1 MNIEKNIERFESE
14 FLKIQREGSKELL
27 EYLRKSDMYS
37 APGSTRFHLSV
48 PGGLLQHSLN
58 VLDALRS
65 LLQNNNDGTYTYL
78 VCSKDLHNNKFVISE
93 ENLIIIALLH
103 DICKTRFYKVE
114 NKWKKDEN
122 NKWVS
127 YEGYTME
134 DEIPL
139 GHGEKSCLM
148 IQQFMKLEPV
158 ELYSIRWH
166 MGFSDSISPQMV
178 NTLSAAIDKFPIIW
192 ATHNAD
198 MMASHFMED
207 TTGNNSYFKQ
217 EDTIC

>member
-1 MNIEKNIERFESE
+1 MLNVNVEKNIERFENE
-14 FLKIQREGSKELL
+14 FAKINREGSKELL

-58 VLDALRS
+58 VLDALRTT
-65 LLQNNNDGTYTYL
+65 LQNNNDGTYTYL
-78 VCSKDLHNNKFVISE
+78 VCGKDLRNNKFVITE

-103 DICKTRFYKVE
+103 DICKTKFYKVE

-122 NKWVS
+122 NKWIS
-127 YEGYTME
+127 YEGYSTE

-166 MGFSDSISPQMV
+166 MGFSDSMNPQMI
-178 NTLSAAIDKFPIIW
+178 NTLSSAIDKFPIIW

-207 TTGNNSYFKQ
+207 IAGNNSYF
-217 EDTIC
+217 E

>member
-1 MNIEKNIERFESE
+1 VLNVNLEKNIERFENE
-14 FLKIQREGSKELL
+14 FAKINREGSKELL

-58 VLDALRS
+58 VLDALRAT
-65 LLQNNNDGTYTYL
+65 LQNNNDGTYTYL
-78 VCSKDLHNNKFVISE
+78 ICGKDLKSNKFTITE

-103 DICKTRFYKVE
+103 DICKTRYYKIE
-114 NKWKKDEN
+114 NRWKKDEN
-122 NKWVS
+122 NKWIS
-127 YEGYTME
+127 YESYTTE
-134 DEIPL
+134 DESPL

-148 IQQFMKLEPV
+148 IQQFMKLEAV

-166 MGFSDSISPQMV
+166 MGFSDAMNPQMI
-178 NTLSAAIDKFPIIW
+178 NTLSSAIDKFPIIW
-192 ATHNAD
+192 AMHNAD

-207 TTGNNSYFKQ
+207 TSENNSYF
-217 EDTIC
+217 E